1 MAGKELTFKIVMEA
15 DTKNYV
21 SNIKE
26 SESVTKAI
34 YTAIKQESE
43 KLKAASEETAQEIGK
58 IVPDDL
64 QKKADQAAS
73 KINNLGSELQD
84 TATKANKAGFEIG
97 EAIPGDTIQLAE
109 ILGTKFFTA
118 AKEIEALGDKSVI
131 SASELRSMSSIGEQ
145 GLNELNSAL
154 KAAQAELVR
163 LQSTDG
169 TLKDIEIAKQRVLSI
184 EDAIK
189 ETSSAFNYYQDVAV
203 NAMRGV
209 DNATQLTINQLQ
221 QFSAVDL
228 SGVIGEAQTVTRAIE
243 SMGSGATVSTREV
256 QRIGELGSNAIN
268 ALERELNE
276 AKLAWQA
283 LSSASHDISLEELN
297 QAKQKVE
304 RLEQALDLTENS
316 MNEFKSA
323 TQQAVPVVDH
333 LDQSLEKTNHELK
346 DTETFGQQAA
356 SEVEGLRNSFNA
368 LTGVLAAV
376 GIGTSAMEIAQVSD
390 QYKTLSGRIQI
401 AIGDNANLKQ
411 AMDDVAN
418 VAIKT
423 NSNLVATGD
432 LFARLTK
439 IGQEM
444 KWPQEQALALTET
457 INRAIQV
464 GGGSAEA
471 NEAAITQLNQALGS
485 GVLRGDEFNSMV
497 EQSPRLT
504 QAMADGLGVTTGQLR
519 EMANQGQLTTA
530 VVTKAILSQ
539 SEVITAEFNKFPAT
553 IGASIENLKT
563 AWTIYIGEADAA
575 SGASAKVAQALK
587 FVSQNLD
594 ALITTLTAA
603 AQAFIAYK
611 AIGMAAVFLEKAN
624 AAKAAQVAIATE
636 TVALTANTGAN
647 TANTRATHLTAV
659 AKTELAAATNASTT
673 ANTAATG
680 VFGRV
685 TNATNGLKAGLVS
698 VLSRF
703 GAYGAAAAGVVIAS
717 DLMVDGFKT
726 TDEWLLRQGSNFFDW
741 AIARVTGTKS
751 LAEQERDLA
760 AAEEESR
767 KKQEASAAAKEK
779 HAAAAEKSRDK
790 TYQLTEQSKK
800 LITEFDALIA
810 KGEPAKE
817 ALEKVSQAMKFDSTK
832 GINDTI
838 TALILLKNQGKITG
852 EELQG
857 SLGKA
862 LDGKDLVVFEA
873 NARAA
878 FAGTSKEAE
887 KNAQIT
893 EAVMKAALDRTGL
906 STEQLQGRFSAAFQ
920 SASNDVQLV
929 VSNLETYK
937 AQGIDTGLAL
947 SANLNKAI
955 DTAQTRAELEYAK
968 SSLIAFGKQG
978 LVAGDQVA
986 LGLSKIEE
994 KARQL
999 PAVLDPV
1006 QAAFAALGIQTKEQ
1020 LNGAAVSAQNSFEVI
1035 SKSGQATAEGIK
1047 QAYIQML
1054 NAALATGDKAQI
1066 AAVQAKAASH
1076 GLQVQIDDTGKAVVQ
1091 TASEWV
1097 KANIQIE
1104 NSARGIK
1111 DGYREAGR
1119 VAREEAKSSTEAWS
1133 EALTAMQGKLKSSKT
1148 GVMAKNGYSVD
1159 EIEQQLTEMGYSG
1172 NARQKAKEL
1181 FETAQQGPGGYYR
1194 SASHEYAARYGVSAY
1209 DNQKQTGNYMFIAE
1223 QLEKLEEYAGKSGS
1237 TGSRVNVNNLAPDVS
1252 YPKTSTPT
1260 AEPSRT
1266 VINQISINGR
1276 TINVPVDEAN
1286 QGSFNDF
1293 LTELER
1299 IKKSS

>member
-1 MAGKELTFKIVMEA
+1 MAGKELTFKLVMEA

-34 YTAIKQESE
+34 YAAIKQESE
-43 KLKAASEETAQEIGK
+43 RLKAASEEAAQVVGK

-64 QKKADQAAS
+64 QKKADQAKGKLSEVSQAAGELEGQAVQTAG
-73 KINNLGSELQD
+73 KIDGLGNELQD
-84 TATKANKAGFEIG
+84 TAAKANKAGFEIG
-97 EAIPGDTIQLAE
+97 EAIPGDALQIAE
-109 ILGTKFFTA
+109 MLGTKFFSA

-131 SASELRSMSSIGEQ
+131 SAGELRSMSSTGEQ

-189 ETSSAFNYYQDVAV
+189 ETSSAFNYYQDVAI

-209 DNATQLTINQLQ
+209 DNATQSSINQLQ
-221 QFSAVDL
+221 RFSSVDL
-228 SGVIGEAQTVTRAIE
+228 GQVVGEAQTVTRAIE

-283 LSSASHDISLEELN
+283 LSNASHDISLEELN

-323 TQQAVPVVDH
+323 AQQAAPVVDH

-346 DTETFGQQAA
+346 DTETFGQRAA

-504 QAMADGLGVTTGQLR
+504 QAMADGLGMTTGQLR

-636 TVALTANTGAN
+636 TVALTTNTGAN

-703 GAYGAAAAGVVIAS
+703 GEYGAAAAGVVIAS
-717 DLMVDGFKT
+717 DLMVDGFKA
-726 TDEWLLRQGSNFFDW
+726 TDEWLLRQGSNFIDW
-741 AIARVTGTKS
+741 TVARVTGTKS

-767 KKQEASAAAKEK
+767 KKQEASTAAKEK
-779 HAAAAEKSRDK
+779 HAAAAEKSKDK

-800 LITEFDALIA
+800 LITEFDGLIA

-832 GINDTI
+832 GINDAI

-929 VSNLETYK
+929 VSNLEAYK

-955 DTAQTRAELEYAK
+955 DTAQTRAELDYAK

-986 LGLSKIEE
+986 LGLSKVEE

-999 PAVLDPV
+999 PAVLNPV

-1020 LNGAAVSAQNSFEVI
+1020 LNGAAVSAQKVLKLS
-1035 SKSGQATAEGIK
+1035 
-1047 QAYIQML
+1047 
-1054 NAALATGDKAQI
+1054 
-1066 AAVQAKAASH
+1066 
-1076 GLQVQIDDTGKAVVQ
+1076 
-1091 TASEWV
+1091 V
-1097 KANIQIE
+1097 KA
-1104 NSARGIK
+1104 
-1111 DGYREAGR
+1111 GR
-1119 VAREEAKSSTEAWS
+1119 Q
-1133 EALTAMQGKLKSSKT
+1133 LLK
-1148 GVMAKNGYSVD
+1148 V
-1159 EIEQQLTEMGYSG
+1159 L
-1172 NARQKAKEL
+1172 
-1181 FETAQQGPGGYYR
+1181 
-1194 SASHEYAARYGVSAY
+1194 
-1209 DNQKQTGNYMFIAE
+1209 
-1223 QLEKLEEYAGKSGS
+1223 
-1237 TGSRVNVNNLAPDVS
+1237 SRLIF
-1252 YPKTSTPT
+1252 
-1260 AEPSRT
+1260 RC
-1266 VINQISINGR
+1266 
-1276 TINVPVDEAN
+1276 
-1286 QGSFNDF
+1286 
-1293 LTELER
+1293 
-1299 IKKSS
+1299 

>member
-1 MAGKELTFKIVMEA
+1 
-15 DTKNYV
+15 
-21 SNIKE
+21 
-26 SESVTKAI
+26 
-34 YTAIKQESE
+34 
-43 KLKAASEETAQEIGK
+43 
-58 IVPDDL
+58 
-64 QKKADQAAS
+64 
-73 KINNLGSELQD
+73 
-84 TATKANKAGFEIG
+84 
-97 EAIPGDTIQLAE
+97 
-109 ILGTKFFTA
+109 
-118 AKEIEALGDKSVI
+118 
-131 SASELRSMSSIGEQ
+131 
-145 GLNELNSAL
+145 
-154 KAAQAELVR
+154 
-163 LQSTDG
+163 
-169 TLKDIEIAKQRVLSI
+169 
-184 EDAIK
+184 
-189 ETSSAFNYYQDVAV
+189 
-203 NAMRGV
+203 
-209 DNATQLTINQLQ
+209 
-221 QFSAVDL
+221 
-228 SGVIGEAQTVTRAIE
+228 
-243 SMGSGATVSTREV
+243 
-256 QRIGELGSNAIN
+256 
-268 ALERELNE
+268 
-276 AKLAWQA
+276 
-283 LSSASHDISLEELN
+283 
-297 QAKQKVE
+297 
-304 RLEQALDLTENS
+304 
-316 MNEFKSA
+316 
-323 TQQAVPVVDH
+323 
-333 LDQSLEKTNHELK
+333 
-346 DTETFGQQAA
+346 
-356 SEVEGLRNSFNA
+356 
-368 LTGVLAAV
+368 
-376 GIGTSAMEIAQVSD
+376 
-390 QYKTLSGRIQI
+390 
-401 AIGDNANLKQ
+401 
-411 AMDDVAN
+411 
-418 VAIKT
+418 
-423 NSNLVATGD
+423 
-432 LFARLTK
+432 
-439 IGQEM
+439 
-444 KWPQEQALALTET
+444 
-457 INRAIQV
+457 
-464 GGGSAEA
+464 
-471 NEAAITQLNQALGS
+471 
-485 GVLRGDEFNSMV
+485 
-497 EQSPRLT
+497 
-504 QAMADGLGVTTGQLR
+504 
-519 EMANQGQLTTA
+519 
-530 VVTKAILSQ
+530 
-539 SEVITAEFNKFPAT
+539 
-553 IGASIENLKT
+553 
-563 AWTIYIGEADAA
+563 
-575 SGASAKVAQALK
+575 
-587 FVSQNLD
+587 
-594 ALITTLTAA
+594 
-603 AQAFIAYK
+603 
-611 AIGMAAVFLEKAN
+611 
-624 AAKAAQVAIATE
+624 
-636 TVALTANTGAN
+636 AN

-673 ANTAATG
+673 ANTAAIG

-703 GAYGAAAAGVVIAS
+703 GAYGAAAAGVVIAG
-717 DLMVDGFKT
+717 DLLINNFQKLD
-726 TDEWLLRQGSNFFDW
+726 DWLLRQGSNFIDW
-741 AIARVTGTKS
+741 TVARVTGTKS

-767 KKQEASAAAKEK
+767 KKQEASAAAKQK

-832 GINDTI
+832 GINDAI
-838 TALILLKNQGKITG
+838 TALILLQNQGKITG

-920 SASNDVQLV
+920 SASNDVQIILG
-929 VSNLETYK
+929 NLDQYK
-937 AQGIDTGLAL
+937 QKGIDTGLAL
-947 SANLNKAI
+947 ASNLNKAI
-955 DTAQTRAELEYAK
+955 DTAQTRAELDYAK
-968 SSLIAFGKQG
+968 SSLIALEKQG
-978 LVAGDQVA
+978 LITGEQVA
-986 LGLSKIEE
+986 LGLSKVEE

-999 PAVLDPV
+999 PAVLNPV
-1006 QAAFAALGIQTKEQ
+1006 QGAFAALGIQTKEQ
-1020 LNGAAVSAQNSFEVI
+1020 LNGAAVSAQKSFEVI
-1035 SKSGQATAEGIK
+1035 SKSGLTTAEGIK

-1133 EALTAMQGKLKSSKT
+1133 EALNAMQGKLKASKT

-1159 EIEQQLTEMGYSG
+1159 KIEQQLTEMGYGG
-1172 NARQKAKEL
+1172 NVKQKAKEL
-1181 FETAQQGPGGYYR
+1181 FQTAQQGPGGYYR

-1209 DNQKQTGNYMFIAE
+1209 DNQKQTGNYMYIAE